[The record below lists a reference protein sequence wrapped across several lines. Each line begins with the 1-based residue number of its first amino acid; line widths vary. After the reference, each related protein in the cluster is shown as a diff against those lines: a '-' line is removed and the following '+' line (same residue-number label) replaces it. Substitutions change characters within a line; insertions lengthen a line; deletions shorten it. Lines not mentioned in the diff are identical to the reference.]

1 LKVIILISER
11 GIKIAIVL
19 RLDVKYFVYFV
30 WTIFKFYFK
39 SSLILEK
46 IIIRVL
52 LRLVKFNK

>member
-46 IIIRVL
+46 NHHQGIAEAGEI
-52 LRLVKFNK
+52 